1 MVIRLCVLAGSV
13 LIGIELSN
21 YTPLHSSPTF
31 GEGAV
36 GILCCLPIVMESG
49 RVALYIPAQAF
60 RGYGR
65 TIIVPGVPHAP
76 SQTCG
81 RVGALGFDRAL
92 GCGMLCGVGSVT
104 STSNYALSIG

>member
-1 MVIRLCVLAGSV
+1 M
-13 LIGIELSN
+13 E
-21 YTPLHSSPTF
+21 F
-31 GEGAV
+31 GRA
-36 GILCCLPIVMESG
+36 
-49 RVALYIPAQAF
+49 ALYIPAQAF

-65 TIIVPGVPHAP
+65 TTIVPSVPHAP

-104 STSNYALSIG
+104 STSTYALSIGKNDARAPSWLRRCPCSVLRAMRCRRPEGMLPG